1 MLFRYHAG
9 RTHAACLCVHAQ
21 PVRAGVE
28 PAPAT
33 GAALNNAAAAAA
45 AAIEAMEDVDD
56 ACVHACKSTRLL
68 LCSLAVHPRSVD
80 ARASGYAE
88 AVVSVD
94 NYTSKAHTV
103 LQVRVAIPRLLPHA
117 KADSLGT
124 RFARATGKGCCTT
137 ACVLPRT

>member
-1 MLFRYHAG
+1 MRA
-9 RTHAACLCVHAQ
+9 LCCFGITWDVHVQRVSVFTPQ

-103 LQVRVAIPRLLPHA
+103 LQVRVVTPRLLA
-117 KADSLGT
+117 
-124 RFARATGKGCCTT
+124 
-137 ACVLPRT
+137 ACRR